1 MSELIDNRKHRQETL
16 KGIIRDLHAGA
27 AVEDVKERFGELLD
41 QVGAAE
47 IADIEQTLINEGLPV
62 EEVQRLCDV
71 HVAVFKESL
80 DKQLDAVVAKT
91 EQMSHVAG
99 ALDPLKEENRNI
111 TRLVKETQEILAKI
125 SEATGSDIESLIAEW
140 RDKHNELLKV
150 DQHYSKK
157 ENILFPYLERY
168 GISGPSSVMW
178 GTHDEI
184 RAQLKEV
191 TQVINNAEGKPGGPQ
206 LAAEIGNLALP
217 ALNAISEMVYKE
229 ENILFPLCMETFTE
243 DEWKEITLQLDDPM
257 ATTYRKR
264 DTLASAALSGIGL
277 QGVDLDVGVLTPEQI
292 NLVLTHLPI
301 DITFV
306 NEKDEVAYFSLGKER
321 FFERTRAVI
330 GRKVQFCHPPS
341 SMGVVEQILQDFKSG
356 LKDSAEFWINAK
368 GTMLHIRYFAVRDK
382 EGTYR
387 GTLEVTQNITEIQK
401 LTGEKRIYD
410 YEQ

>member
-356 LKDSAEFWINAK
+356 RKDSAEFWINAK
-368 GTMLHIRYFAVRDK
+368 GTMLHIRYSLY
-382 EGTYR
+382 GTKR
-387 GTLEVTQNITEIQK
+387 E
-401 LTGEKRIYD
+401 LTGALWK
-410 YEQ
+410 

>member
-150 DQHYSKK
+150 DQ
-157 ENILFPYLERY
+157 L
-168 GISGPSSVMW
+168 
-178 GTHDEI
+178 
-184 RAQLKEV
+184 
-191 TQVINNAEGKPGGPQ
+191 
-206 LAAEIGNLALP
+206 
-217 ALNAISEMVYKE
+217 
-229 ENILFPLCMETFTE
+229 
-243 DEWKEITLQLDDPM
+243 
-257 ATTYRKR
+257 
-264 DTLASAALSGIGL
+264 
-277 QGVDLDVGVLTPEQI
+277 
-292 NLVLTHLPI
+292 
-301 DITFV
+301 
-306 NEKDEVAYFSLGKER
+306 
-321 FFERTRAVI
+321 
-330 GRKVQFCHPPS
+330 
-341 SMGVVEQILQDFKSG
+341 
-356 LKDSAEFWINAK
+356 
-368 GTMLHIRYFAVRDK
+368 
-382 EGTYR
+382 
-387 GTLEVTQNITEIQK
+387 
-401 LTGEKRIYD
+401 
-410 YEQ
+410 

>member
-80 DKQLDAVVAKT
+80 DKQLDAVVSNT

-356 LKDSAEFWINAK
+356 RKDSAEFWINAK